1 MIRAY
6 KGITPQIARTAFI
19 ESSAQI
25 IGDVHIGEQSS
36 VWFNC
41 VLRGD
46 VHYIRIGSFTNI
58 QDGTIIHV
66 TNGRFATI
74 IGDCV
79 TVGHAAVLHGCTIKD
94 RVLVGIGAIV
104 LDNVT
109 VGAESFIAAGALVTP
124 GTVIPPRS
132 MVMGSPAKVR
142 REVTDEEVAL
152 INRHWQSYVEY
163 KATYQ
168 AEYGG

>member
-6 KGITPQIARTAFI
+6 KGITPQIAPTAFI
-19 ESSAQI
+19 ESSAQV
-25 IGDVHIGEQSS
+25 IGDVHIGDESS

-46 VHYIRIGSFTNI
+46 VYYIRIGSHTNI
-58 QDGTIIHV
+58 QDGTVIHV
-66 TNGRFATI
+66 TNGRYATVL
-74 IGDCV
+74 GDYV
-79 TVGHAAVLHGCTIKD
+79 TVGHSAVLHGCTIKD

-109 VGAESFIAAGALVTP
+109 VGEESFIAAGALVTP

-132 MVMGSPAKVR
+132 MVMGAPAKIK
-142 REVTDEEVAL
+142 REVTAEE
-152 INRHWQSYVEY
+152 IERIKYHWQSYVEL

-168 AEYGG
+168 AELGE